1 MKLKYADY
9 PNWDRVNR
17 KGYIN
22 KYFNNEEFTGN
33 ISLLTAEDVK
43 EKLIVI
49 KDNEEFVLVD
59 NKFKWLEIYPE
70 NNKNIA
76 VSVAIDDKDK
86 ILEWY
91 FDIAK
96 DTLIT
101 EKGVPYIKDLY
112 LDVVLYPSGEIEML
126 DKDELQEALDNE
138 DITKEDFNL
147 AYKVANELIQEIDG
161 RVEEIKNF
169 TNKYYE
175 LFK

>member
-33 ISLLTAEDVK
+33 ISLLTAEEVK